1 MTEAKSERTSAEKD
15 VILLYGYLLKSL
27 KNIFICLPDFNFGFR
42 VYHFVI
48 GLTNPTFAPEYLF

>member
-42 VYHFVI
+42 VYH
-48 GLTNPTFAPEYLF
+48 L